1 MFLHYSRCLGRALG
15 LELQGRGLWG
25 PGSGAQRQVGGLLTT
40 ALIKGLTERNEQRKP
55 DTPRKWVLA
64 MDDSACVIK

>member
-1 MFLHYSRCLGRALG
+1 MAEPSALSYK
-15 LELQGRGLWG
+15 GRGLWG
-25 PGSGAQRQVGGLLTT
+25 PGSRAQRRAGGLLTT

-64 MDDSACVIK
+64 MDDSICVDK